1 MSAARQPNARDMA
14 IRTAAI
20 LFIFVVIF
28 TGFLA
33 GAYQWTRPAI
43 LASAAEEKMALI
55 GEVLPRSHYDNDPLK
70 DTLEVPPSA
79 ALGTTDPLTIYRAR
93 KSGQAVAVVL
103 EAIAPDGY
111 SGRIRLLLAVTH
123 EGKLTGVRVLSHKE
137 TPGLGDYIEPRKDKN
152 KQRPWITQFDG
163 RSLNEPGIAG
173 WKVKKDGGVFDANT
187 GATVTP
193 RAIVKAIHKALQFVD
208 SQRDTLF
215 TTQSS
220 GVKP

>member
-1 MSAARQPNARDMA
+1 MSTTVREPTAPEMA

-20 LFIFVVIF
+20 LFVFVVFF

-55 GEVLPRSHYDNDPLK
+55 GEVLPRDRYDNELLK
-70 DTLEVPPSA
+70 DTIELPPTSE
-79 ALGTTDPLTIYRAR
+79 LGNNETMTAYRAR
-93 KSGQAVAVVL
+93 KAGIPVAAVL
-103 EAIAPDGY
+103 EANAPDGY
-111 SGRIRLLLAVTH
+111 SGRIRLLLSVGYD
-123 EGKLTGVRVLSHKE
+123 GKLTGVRVLTHKE

-163 RSLNEPGIAG
+163 RSLSALPPAG
-173 WKVKKDGGVFDANT
+173 WKVKKDGGQFDANT

-193 RAIVKAIHKALQFVD
+193 RAVIKAVFKALKFTD
-208 SQRDTLF
+208 ANRDRLF
-215 TTQSS
+215 AATES
-220 GVKP
+220 KP